1 MTAFAKSVSN
11 IFERHMI
18 VDLFQRQDAL
28 NKIRIEIDDYIYD
41 ELKDAKC
48 LELTTQ
54 QMDEIQE
61 SLMTIAERRMSK

>member
-1 MTAFAKSVSN
+1 
-11 IFERHMI
+11 MI

-28 NKIRIEIDDYIYD
+28 NKIRIAIDDYIYD
-41 ELKDAKC
+41 ELKDAKG

-61 SLMTIAERRMSK
+61 SLMTIAERRLSK